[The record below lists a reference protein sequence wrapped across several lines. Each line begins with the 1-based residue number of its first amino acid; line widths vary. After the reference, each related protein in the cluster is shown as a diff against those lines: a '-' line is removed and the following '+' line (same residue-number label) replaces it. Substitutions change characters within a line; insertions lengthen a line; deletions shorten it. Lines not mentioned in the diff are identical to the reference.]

1 MRTKNAMQLKAIIRN
16 RAKVEGVLSQL
27 VMQSYLFERL
37 LERISLSTWRDNIVI
52 KGGVL
57 ISSLVGVGK
66 RGTKDLDTTVRD
78 FPLTHENVE
87 KTFREIVDVKADNDF
102 SLSSSCALRTYVRP
116 TITPASGSTC
126 RRTTRR

>member
-16 RAKVEGVLSQL
+16 RAKVEGVPPQL
-27 VMQSYLFERL
+27 VMQNYLLERL

-66 RGTKDLDTTVRD
+66 RSTRDLDITVCG
-78 FPLTHENVE
+78 FPLTHENAE
-87 KTFREIVDVKADNDF
+87 KTFREIADVKADDDF
-102 SLSSSCALRTYVRP
+102 SLSSSCALRTYARL
-116 TITPASGSTC
+116 TTTPASGFAC
-126 RRTTRR
+126 WRTTRR

>member
-1 MRTKNAMQLKAIIRN
+1 MRTKNAIQLKAIIRN
-16 RAKVEGVLSQL
+16 RAKTEGVLSQL

-52 KGGVL
+52 KSGVL

-66 RGTKDLDTTVRD
+66 RSTKDLGTTVRG
-78 FPLTHENVE
+78 FPLSPENVE

-102 SLSSSCALRTYVRP
+102 SLSSSCALRTYARP
-116 TITPASGSTC
+116 TTTLASGSTC
-126 RRTTRR
+126 WRTTRR

>member
-1 MRTKNAMQLKAIIRN
+1 ML
-16 RAKVEGVLSQL
+16 
-27 VMQSYLFERL
+27 QSYLLERL

-52 KGGVL
+52 KDGVL

-66 RGTKDLDTTVRD
+66 RGTKDLGTTVRD

-102 SLSSSCALRTYVRP
+102 SLSSSCAPRTYARP
-116 TITPASGSTC
+116 TTTLASGSTC
-126 RRTTRR
+126 WRTTRR

>member
-1 MRTKNAMQLKAIIRN
+1 MSTKNAMQLKAIIRN
-16 RAKVEGVLSQL
+16 GAKAEGVLSQL

-66 RGTKDLDTTVRD
+66 RGTKGLDITVCG
-78 FPLTHENVE
+78 FPLTHENAE
-87 KTFREIVDVKADNDF
+87 KTFREIADVKADDDF
-102 SLSSSCALRTYVRP
+102 SLSSSCAPRTYARP
-116 TITPASGSTC
+116 TTTLASGSTC
-126 RRTTRR
+126 WRTTRR

>member
-1 MRTKNAMQLKAIIRN
+1 MRTKNAMQLKVIIRN
-16 RAKVEGVLSQL
+16 RAKAEGVLSQL

-66 RGTKDLDTTVRD
+66 RSTRGLDITVCG
-78 FPLTHENVE
+78 FPLTHENAE

-102 SLSSSCALRTYVRP
+102 SLSSSCAPRTYTRP
-116 TITPASGSTC
+116 TTTLASGSTC
-126 RRTTRR
+126 W